1 MGKIRLGLMGFG
13 EIGRSLYKL
22 CLEDDRIEVVAI
34 SDIGNPDILHY
45 LLTALTL
52 KNDAVKLEKNYF
64 VSEKGRTRIMQG
76 ASPQQV
82 PWDAYDVDFVV
93 DATGKYRSSNDMK
106 HHLESGARRAIVAFL
121 PDDMIDR
128 LVVMGVNDQSIQ
140 ATDRLI
146 SAGSSTT
153 NAAAI
158 MLKILNDAFGVEAA
172 SLAAIHEYTADQPL
186 RDTVG
191 KDFRRSRSA
200 AENIIPNL
208 SPSVRWLPYL
218 LPELEG
224 KIEGLALNV
233 PVPAG
238 TLMDL
243 NTFLRKP
250 DFSIDDVHAAIAAAA
265 VHMPEIVEVVE
276 DPIVSSD
283 IIGNTHSLIYDKQAT
298 MKSAGK
304 IVKTMSWYHSA
315 TSLSARIKEV
325 ILAYDQLDKKGG
337 SK

>member
-22 CLEDDRIEVVAI
+22 SLEDDQIEVVAI
-34 SDIGNPDILHY
+34 SDIGRPEILHY

-52 KNDAVKLEKNYF
+52 NSDSVKLEGNYF
-64 VSEKGRTRIMQG
+64 VSSNGRARIMQG
-76 ASPQQV
+76 ASPKQV
-82 PWDAYDVDFVV
+82 PWDAYGVDFVV
-93 DATGKYRSSNDMK
+93 DATGKYRSNADMK
-106 HHLESGARRAIVAFL
+106 QHLEAGANRAIVAFL
-121 PDDMIDR
+121 PDDEIDR
-128 LVVMGVNDQSIQ
+128 LVVMGVNDASIK
-140 ATDRLI
+140 ASDRLI

-158 MLKILNDAFGVEAA
+158 MLKILNDKFGVEAA
-172 SLAAIHEYTADQPL
+172 TLAAIHEYTADQPL

-200 AENIIPNL
+200 AENIIPNN
-208 SPSVRWLPYL
+208 SPSVRWLPYV
-218 LPELEG
+218 LPELAG

-233 PVPAG
+233 PVSAG

-250 DFSIDDVHAAIAAAA
+250 DFTIEDIHAAIEEAA
-265 VHMPEIVEVVE
+265 VKMPEIIEVVN

-298 MKSAGK
+298 MKSSGK

-337 SK
+337 SL